1 MLSMNLNKS
10 NKLISIIKKIF
21 RLGRNKKEDSKETA
35 LDEEIIKNNALFIK
49 NYLNNLEINPNYN
62 FEFTEGYKISRNE
75 NYHYFT
81 LEEKK
86 VYMDQLINA
95 KYIEKLQALSFRLK
109 EARTYIEDIK
119 NKNYN
124 KISFEKSYT
133 LSKLI
138 KSLSSFENLTNSRI
152 KYIKDSAF
160 SSSLGLDG
168 ERIVN
173 NKLNIHSNLI
183 NLKNIRLKDD
193 LDRTCQCDNIVISKR
208 GIFILE
214 VKNYAS
220 SGQYSLKIDSTGRW
234 TIKKGQNIEVISSP
248 VEQNNIHIAILNR
261 ILNNILNK
269 DISAHGIVVIA
280 NDAVNIIN
288 ESKDIIVRP
297 SSIYNILDNEFENA
311 MLSEAD
317 IQYISFFISS
327 LQLEEKKYPV
337 FSIEKEFDETNI
349 EKIDFLISKCYLSV
363 KILIQ

>member
-1 MLSMNLNKS
+1 MEIMLSMNLNKS

-21 RLGRNKKEDSKETA
+21 RLGRNKKENSKETA

-62 FEFTEGYKISRNE
+62 FEFTEGYKVSRNE

-86 VYMDQLINA
+86 VYMDQLFNA
-95 KYIEKLQALSFRLK
+95 KYIEKLQALSHRLNL
-109 EARTYIEDIK
+109 ARTHIEDIR
-119 NKNYN
+119 NKNNN
-124 KISFEKSYT
+124 KIPFEKSYT

-152 KYIKDSAF
+152 KYMKDSAL
-160 SSSLGLDG
+160 SSTLGLDG

-173 NKLNIHSNLI
+173 NKLDIHSNLI
-183 NLKNIRLKDD
+183 NLKNIRLQDD
-193 LDRTCQCDNIVISKR
+193 LGRSCQCDNIVISKR
-208 GIFILE
+208 G
-214 VKNYAS
+214 K
-220 SGQYSLKIDSTGRW
+220 
-234 TIKKGQNIEVISSP
+234 NIEVVSNP
-248 VEQNNIHIAILNR
+248 VEQNNMHIAILNR
-261 ILNNILNK
+261 ILNNTLNK
-269 DISAHGIVVIA
+269 DVSAHGVVVIA
-280 NDAVNIIN
+280 NDTVNIIN

-317 IQYISFFISS
+317 IQYISSFINSS
-327 LQLEEKKYPV
+327 QLEEKKYPV

-349 EKIDFLISKCYLSV
+349 EKIDFLISKCYSSV
-363 KILIQ
+363 KVLIQQN

>member
-21 RLGRNKKEDSKETA
+21 RLGRNKKENSKETA

-62 FEFTEGYKISRNE
+62 FEFTEGYKVSRNE

-86 VYMDQLINA
+86 VYMDQLFNA
-95 KYIEKLQALSFRLK
+95 KYIEKLQALSHRLNL
-109 EARTYIEDIK
+109 ARTHIEDIR
-119 NKNYN
+119 NKNNN
-124 KISFEKSYT
+124 KIPFEKSYT

-152 KYIKDSAF
+152 KYMKDSAL
-160 SSSLGLDG
+160 SSTLGLDG

-173 NKLNIHSNLI
+173 NKLDIHSNLI
-183 NLKNIRLKDD
+183 NLKNIRLQDD
-193 LDRTCQCDNIVISKR
+193 LGRSCQCDNIVISKR
-208 GIFILE
+208 G
-214 VKNYAS
+214 K
-220 SGQYSLKIDSTGRW
+220 
-234 TIKKGQNIEVISSP
+234 NIEVVSNP
-248 VEQNNIHIAILNR
+248 VEQNNMHIAILNR
-261 ILNNILNK
+261 ILNNTLNK
-269 DISAHGIVVIA
+269 DVSAHGVVVIA
-280 NDAVNIIN
+280 NDTVNIIN

-317 IQYISFFISS
+317 IQYISSFINSS
-327 LQLEEKKYPV
+327 QLEEKKYPV

-349 EKIDFLISKCYLSV
+349 EKIDFLISKCYSSV
-363 KILIQ
+363 KVLIQQN

>member
-1 MLSMNLNKS
+1 MNLNKS

-21 RLGRNKKEDSKETA
+21 RLGRNKKENSKETA

-62 FEFTEGYKISRNE
+62 FEFTEGYKVSRNE

-86 VYMDQLINA
+86 VYMDQLFNA
-95 KYIEKLQALSFRLK
+95 KYIEKLQALSHRLNL
-109 EARTYIEDIK
+109 ARTHIEDIR
-119 NKNYN
+119 NKNNN
-124 KISFEKSYT
+124 KIPFEKSYT

-152 KYIKDSAF
+152 KYMKDSAL
-160 SSSLGLDG
+160 SSTLGLDG

-173 NKLNIHSNLI
+173 NKLDIHSNLI
-183 NLKNIRLKDD
+183 NLKNIRLQDD
-193 LDRTCQCDNIVISKR
+193 LGRSCQCDNIVISKR
-208 GIFILE
+208 G
-214 VKNYAS
+214 K
-220 SGQYSLKIDSTGRW
+220 
-234 TIKKGQNIEVISSP
+234 NIEVVSNP
-248 VEQNNIHIAILNR
+248 VEQNNMHIAILNR
-261 ILNNILNK
+261 ILNNTLNK
-269 DISAHGIVVIA
+269 DVSAHGVVVIA
-280 NDAVNIIN
+280 NDTVNIIN

-317 IQYISFFISS
+317 IQYISSFINSS
-327 LQLEEKKYPV
+327 QLEEKKYPV

-349 EKIDFLISKCYLSV
+349 EKIDFLISKCYSSV
-363 KILIQ
+363 KVLIQQN